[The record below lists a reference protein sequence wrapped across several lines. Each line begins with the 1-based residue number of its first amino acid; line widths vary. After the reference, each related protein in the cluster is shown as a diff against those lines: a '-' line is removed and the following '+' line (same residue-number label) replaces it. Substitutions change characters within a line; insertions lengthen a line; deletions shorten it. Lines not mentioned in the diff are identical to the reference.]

1 MHLDLGPV
9 AVLSI
14 LTGQLV
20 TRYGVTPYS
29 QDAVDLAGE
38 AALAVGT
45 IFCALSIFN
54 IGDLM
59 RFVSYPV
66 MVNGATSPSY
76 ISAMPLTYVVACCS
90 FHNSPG

>member
-20 TRYGVTPYS
+20 TRYGVNPYS
-29 QDAVDLAGE
+29 QDAVDFAGE
-38 AALAVGT
+38 VALAVGT

-54 IGDLM
+54 IGNLM

-66 MVNGATSPSY
+66 MVMQAQAHIQAY
-76 ISAMPLTYVVACCS
+76 LLLYVFDLRS
-90 FHNSPG
+90 FHSLHSPG